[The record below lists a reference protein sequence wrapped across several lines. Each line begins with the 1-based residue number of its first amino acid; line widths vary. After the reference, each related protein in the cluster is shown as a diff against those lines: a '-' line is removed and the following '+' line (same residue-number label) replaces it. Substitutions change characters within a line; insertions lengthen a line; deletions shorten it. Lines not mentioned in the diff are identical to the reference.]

1 MKTILFVCSGNICRS
16 PMAEGLLRR
25 RLAADKR
32 DGEFRVRSAGT
43 WAMEG
48 APANASA
55 VRVMAECG
63 VDISRHRTHELTAEV
78 VESAALILTM
88 TAVHAQAIRRKWPQH
103 AGKVHRLS
111 EMAGQQHDVEDP
123 YGAPLDV
130 YRACAEE
137 IEALIA
143 EGYERILEL
152 LSG

>member
-1 MKTILFVCSGNICRS
+1 MKTVLFVCSGNICRS

-25 RLAADKR
+25 RLAADGR

-55 VRVMAECG
+55 VRVMAERG
-63 VDISRHRTHELTAEV
+63 VNIGGHRTHELTAED
-78 VESAALILTM
+78 VESATLILTM
-88 TAVHAQAIRRKWPQH
+88 TEVHAQALRRKWPQH
-103 AGKVHRLS
+103 SRKVYRLS
-111 EMAGQQHDVEDP
+111 EMAGQQLDVEDP

-130 YRACAEE
+130 YRACADE
-137 IEALIA
+137 IEALIE

-152 LSG
+152 AGV